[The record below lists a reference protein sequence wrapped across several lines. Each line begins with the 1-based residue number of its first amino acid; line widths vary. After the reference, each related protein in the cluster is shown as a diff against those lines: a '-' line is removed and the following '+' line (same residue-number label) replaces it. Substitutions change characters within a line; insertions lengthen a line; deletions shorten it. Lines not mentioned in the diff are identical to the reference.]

1 MKSTHKY
8 FPVNDE
14 QRSWGLYATCV
25 GHNVTE
31 PVDEFPSR
39 IHPDEYYFTWDKG
52 RVLHEWQ
59 LVLLE
64 RGGGTVEFRRRRFT
78 ARKGSLIVLPPECWH
93 RYRPDT
99 DTGWTT
105 LWIGFGGDLA
115 NRLVGGAGFNKGG
128 EVRDIP
134 AGHQFHRLL
143 ADTISEILGNSRSGV
158 YSTAARIPLLIATL
172 VDDGSDANDSS
183 DFGASEQIHLAQ
195 RHMLEHCGEE
205 IDFESLASSLGMTY
219 RSFRYLFTRKT
230 GTSPL
235 QYLLGVKLARAK
247 NLLKSSDIPIE
258 EIAHTLGFKTNWY
271 FAHFF
276 TKATGISPRDYRRAQ
291 SSSRL

>member
-31 PVDEFPSR
+31 PGDEFPSR

-78 ARKGSLIVLPPECWH
+78 ARKGSLIVLPPGCWH

-128 EVRDIP
+128 EVRAIP
-134 AGHQFHRLL
+134 DEHHFHRLL
-143 ADTISEILGNSRSGV
+143 TDMVSDILGNVRAGV
-158 YSTAARIPLLIATL
+158 YSTAARIPLLIAAL
-172 VDDGSDANDSS
+172 IDDGSDANDSS
-183 DFGASEQIHLAQ
+183 DFDVSEQIHLAQ
-195 RHMLEHCGEE
+195 QHMLEHCGEE
-205 IDFESLASSLGMTY
+205 IDFDSLSSSLGMTY
-219 RSFRYLFTRKT
+219 RSFRYLFAKET

-235 QYLLGVKLARAK
+235 QYHLSVKLSRAK

-276 TKATGISPRDYRRAQ
+276 TKATGISPRDYRRTQ

>member
-1 MKSTHKY
+1 MKSTHRY

-25 GHNVTE
+25 GHSITE
-31 PVDEFPSR
+31 PGDEFPSR

-128 EVRDIP
+128 EVRAIP
-134 AGHQFHRLL
+134 DEHHFHRLL
-143 ADTISEILGNSRSGV
+143 ADTVSDILGNGQAGV
-158 YSTAARIPLLIATL
+158 YSAAARIPLLTAAL
-172 VDDGSDANDSS
+172 MEDEPVGGDSR
-183 DFGASEQIHLAQ
+183 FRTSELIHRAQ
-195 RHMLEHCGEE
+195 QHMLERCGEE
-205 IDFESLASSLGMTY
+205 IDFESLASSLGITY
-219 RSFRYLFTRKT
+219 RSFRYLFAKET

-235 QYLLGVKLARAK
+235 QYYLSVKLSRAK

-276 TKATGISPRDYRRAQ
+276 TKATGISPRDYRRTQ

>member
-25 GHNVTE
+25 GHNITE
-31 PVDEFPSR
+31 PGDEFPSR

-78 ARKGSLIVLPPECWH
+78 ARKGSLIVLPPGCWH

-128 EVRDIP
+128 EVRAIP
-134 AGHQFHRLL
+134 DEHHFHQLL
-143 ADTISEILGNSRSGV
+143 ADMVSDILGNVRAGV
-158 YSTAARIPLLIATL
+158 YSTAARIPLLIAAL
-172 VDDGSDANDSS
+172 IDDGSGANDSS
-183 DFGASEQIHLAQ
+183 DFDVSEQIHLAQ
-195 RHMLEHCGEE
+195 QHMLEHCGEK
-205 IDFESLASSLGMTY
+205 IDFDSLSSSLGMTY
-219 RSFRYLFTRKT
+219 RSFR
-230 GTSPL
+230 
-235 QYLLGVKLARAK
+235 
-247 NLLKSSDIPIE
+247 
-258 EIAHTLGFKTNWY
+258 
-271 FAHFF
+271 
-276 TKATGISPRDYRRAQ
+276 
-291 SSSRL
+291 

>member
-1 MKSTHKY
+1 MKSTHRY

-25 GHNVTE
+25 GHSVTE
-31 PVDEFPSR
+31 PGNEFPSR

-59 LVLLE
+59 LILLE

-128 EVRDIP
+128 EVRAIP
-134 AGHQFHRLL
+134 DEHHFHRLL
-143 ADTISEILGNSRSGV
+143 ADMVSDILGNGQAGV
-158 YSTAARIPLLIATL
+158 YSAAARIPLLTAAL
-172 VDDGSDANDSS
+172 MKDEPVGEDSR
-183 DFGASEQIHLAQ
+183 FRTSELIHRAQ
-195 RHMLEHCGEE
+195 QHMLERCGEE
-205 IDFESLASSLGMTY
+205 IDFESLASSLGITY
-219 RSFRYLFTRKT
+219 RSFRYLFAKET

-235 QYLLGVKLARAK
+235 QYYLSVKLSRAR

-276 TKATGISPRDYRRAQ
+276 TKATGISPRDYRRTQ
-291 SSSRL
+291 SMNN

>member
-1 MKSTHKY
+1 MKSTHRY

-25 GHNVTE
+25 GHSVTE
-31 PVDEFPSR
+31 PGDEFPSR

-59 LVLLE
+59 LILLE

-128 EVRDIP
+128 EVRAIP
-134 AGHQFHRLL
+134 DEHHFHRLL
-143 ADTISEILGNSRSGV
+143 ADMVSDILGNGQAGV
-158 YSTAARIPLLIATL
+158 YSAAARIPLLTAAL
-172 VDDGSDANDSS
+172 MKDEPVGEDSRFRS
-183 DFGASEQIHLAQ
+183 SELIHRAQ
-195 RHMLEHCGEE
+195 QHMLERCGEE
-205 IDFESLASSLGMTY
+205 IDFESLASSLGITY
-219 RSFRYLFTRKT
+219 RSFRYLFAKET

-235 QYLLGVKLARAK
+235 QYYLSVKLSRAR

-276 TKATGISPRDYRRAQ
+276 TKATGISPRDYRRTQ
-291 SSSRL
+291 SMNN

>member
-1 MKSTHKY
+1 MKSTHRY

-25 GHNVTE
+25 GHSVTE
-31 PVDEFPSR
+31 PGDEFPSR

-64 RGGGTVEFRRRRFT
+64 RGCGTVEFRRRRFT

-128 EVRDIP
+128 EVRAIP
-134 AGHQFHRLL
+134 DEHHFHRLL
-143 ADTISEILGNSRSGV
+143 ADTVSDILGNGQAGV
-158 YSTAARIPLLIATL
+158 YSAAARIPLLTAAL
-172 VDDGSDANDSS
+172 MEDEPVGEDSR
-183 DFGASEQIHLAQ
+183 FRTSELIHRAQ
-195 RHMLEHCGEE
+195 QHMLERCGEE
-205 IDFESLASSLGMTY
+205 IDFESLASTLGITY
-219 RSFRYLFTRKT
+219 RSFRYLFAKET

-235 QYLLGVKLARAK
+235 QYYLSVKLSRAK

-276 TKATGISPRDYRRAQ
+276 TKATGISPRDYRRTQ

>member
-1 MKSTHKY
+1 MKSTHRY

-25 GHNVTE
+25 GHSVTE
-31 PVDEFPSR
+31 PGDEFPSR

-59 LVLLE
+59 LILLE

-105 LWIGFGGDLA
+105 LWIGFGGNLA

-128 EVRDIP
+128 EVRAIP
-134 AGHQFHRLL
+134 DEHHFHRLL
-143 ADTISEILGNSRSGV
+143 ADTVSDILGNGQAGV
-158 YSTAARIPLLIATL
+158 YSAAARIPLLTAAL
-172 VDDGSDANDSS
+172 MEDDPVGEDSR
-183 DFGASEQIHLAQ
+183 FRTSELIHRAQ
-195 RHMLEHCGEE
+195 QHMLERCGEE
-205 IDFESLASSLGMTY
+205 IDFESLASSLGITY
-219 RSFRYLFTRKT
+219 RSFRYLFAKET
-230 GTSPL
+230 GTPPL
-235 QYLLGVKLARAK
+235 QYYLSVKLSRAK

-276 TKATGISPRDYRRAQ
+276 TKATGISPRDYRRTQ
-291 SSSRL
+291 SMNN

>member
-1 MKSTHKY
+1 MKSTHRY

-14 QRSWGLYATCV
+14 QRSWGLYATCA
-25 GHNVTE
+25 GHSVTE
-31 PVDEFPSR
+31 PGDEFPSR

-59 LVLLE
+59 LILLE
-64 RGGGTVEFRRRRFT
+64 SGGGTVEFRRRRFT
-78 ARKGSLIVLPPECWH
+78 AGKGSLIVLPPECWH
-93 RYRPDT
+93 RYRPNT

-128 EVRDIP
+128 EVRVIP
-134 AGHQFHRLL
+134 DGHQFHRLL
-143 ADTISEILGNSRSGV
+143 ADTVSGILGNSRAGV
-158 YSTAARIPLLIATL
+158 YSTAARIPLLIAAL
-172 VDDGSDANDSS
+172 MDGGPDANDSG
-183 DFGASEQIHLAQ
+183 DFDASEQIHLAQ

-219 RSFRYLFTRKT
+219 RSFRYLFTRET

-235 QYLLGVKLARAK
+235 QYQLGVKLSRAK

>member
-1 MKSTHKY
+1 M
-8 FPVNDE
+8 
-14 QRSWGLYATCV
+14 
-25 GHNVTE
+25 
-31 PVDEFPSR
+31 
-39 IHPDEYYFTWDKG
+39 
-52 RVLHEWQ
+52 
-59 LVLLE
+59 LE

-78 ARKGSLIVLPPECWH
+78 ARKGSLIVLPPGCWH
-93 RYRPDT
+93 RYRPNA

-115 NRLVGGAGFNKGG
+115 DRLVGGAGFNKGG

-143 ADTISEILGNSRSGV
+143 ADTISAILGNSRSGV

-205 IDFESLASSLGMTY
+205 IDFESLASSIGMTY

-276 TKATGISPRDYRRAQ
+276 TKATGISPRDYRRTQ
-291 SSSRL
+291 SMNN

>member
-1 MKSTHKY
+1 MKSTHRY

-25 GHNVTE
+25 GHSVTE
-31 PVDEFPSR
+31 PGDEFPSR

-64 RGGGTVEFRRRRFT
+64 RGCGTVEFRRRRFT

-128 EVRDIP
+128 EVRAIP
-134 AGHQFHRLL
+134 DEHHFHRLL
-143 ADTISEILGNSRSGV
+143 ADTVSDILGNGQAGV
-158 YSTAARIPLLIATL
+158 YSAAARIPLLTAAL
-172 VDDGSDANDSS
+172 MEDEPVGEDSR
-183 DFGASEQIHLAQ
+183 FRTSELIHRAQ
-195 RHMLEHCGEE
+195 QHMLERCGEE
-205 IDFESLASSLGMTY
+205 IDFESLASSLGITY
-219 RSFRYLFTRKT
+219 RSFRYLFAKET

-235 QYLLGVKLARAK
+235 QYYLSVKLSRAK

-276 TKATGISPRDYRRAQ
+276 TKATGISPRDYRRTQ
-291 SSSRL
+291 SMNN

>member
-25 GHNVTE
+25 GHSVTE
-31 PVDEFPSR
+31 PGDEFPSR

-78 ARKGSLIVLPPECWH
+78 ARKGSLIVLPPGCWH

-128 EVRDIP
+128 EVRAIP
-134 AGHQFHRLL
+134 DEHHFHRLL
-143 ADTISEILGNSRSGV
+143 ADMVSDILGNVRAGV
-158 YSTAARIPLLIATL
+158 YSTAARIPLLIAAL
-172 VDDGSDANDSS
+172 IDDGSDANDSS
-183 DFGASEQIHLAQ
+183 DFDVSEQIHLAQ
-195 RHMLEHCGEE
+195 QHMLEHCGEE
-205 IDFESLASSLGMTY
+205 IDFDSLSSSLGMTY
-219 RSFRYLFTRKT
+219 RSFRYLFAKET

-235 QYLLGVKLARAK
+235 QYHLSVKLSRAK

-258 EIAHTLGFKTNWY
+258 EIAHTLGFKTNW
-271 FAHFF
+271 
-276 TKATGISPRDYRRAQ
+276 
-291 SSSRL
+291 

>member
-1 MKSTHKY
+1 MKSTHRY

-25 GHNVTE
+25 GHSVTE
-31 PVDEFPSR
+31 PGDEFPSR
-39 IHPDEYYFTWDKG
+39 IHPDEYYFTWGKG

-64 RGGGTVEFRRRRFT
+64 RGCGTVEFRRRRFT

-128 EVRDIP
+128 EVRAIP
-134 AGHQFHRLL
+134 DEHHFHRLL
-143 ADTISEILGNSRSGV
+143 ADTVSDILGNGQAGV
-158 YSTAARIPLLIATL
+158 YSAAARIPLLTAAL
-172 VDDGSDANDSS
+172 MEDEPVGEDSR
-183 DFGASEQIHLAQ
+183 FRTSELIHRAQ
-195 RHMLEHCGEE
+195 QHMLERCGEE
-205 IDFESLASSLGMTY
+205 IDFESLASSLGITY
-219 RSFRYLFTRKT
+219 RSFRYLFAKET

-235 QYLLGVKLARAK
+235 QYYLSVKLSRAK

-276 TKATGISPRDYRRAQ
+276 AKSTGVSPRDYRRAQ
-291 SSSRL
+291 SSSQL